1 MEPPTKLGVN
11 LEPLLLER
19 SAPARVCPER
29 SRRARAERSSPA
41 AGGQRKHRRAI
52 ALTMLLC
59 AMIVPSPDKLSAQTP
74 ATSPTQAPT
83 TSPTPAPPA
92 EPDGITRGGYQIHS
106 SVELG
111 YRSNDV
117 TGSEDMYDTL
127 VNLRT
132 GPRILDQTLTM
143 QSVDHQG
150 LLFDNLYLN
159 SVGWGGDPNNYMR
172 LRADKDKWYNLQ
184 GSFRRDQSFFDYDL
198 LANPLNPSTSTPSIP
213 ILSSPHLFDTT
224 RRMSDVDLTLL
235 PQSVVSFRL
244 GCSHNNMAGP
254 SYSSIHEGTE
264 GSLLQN
270 WNTTMNSYRMG
281 VDFRIAPRTVLS
293 YDQFLDYYKGDTDY
307 QLNPINQAL
316 LPTMPASSV
325 SLGLSID
332 TVNKEPCAV
341 PTGQSSLIV
350 SGTLTNVT
358 CSAYSSYL
366 RNQRIRTS
374 IPTERISLRSNY
386 FKMLEVLGS
395 FSYSSATSSTPLD
408 ESFGGLLTRTNT
420 LAFTGTGTGAANRI
434 SDVVDLEAT
443 LHLTQHLRLIE
454 KFYFWAYR
462 IPQNANF
469 NELDYSCAVPP
480 CTLLSTPL
488 TTPTPPG
495 GTPTIAQSSF
505 NQTWTRNQ
513 TELAWDISKKAGVRI
528 GYRYG
533 DRDFNHFIDY
543 LPGDVD
549 HFVGLEQT
557 ALLGIWARP
566 IHTLRLNFDL
576 ELTNFNSV
584 FVRLSPR
591 KVERYRF
598 QANYKPRSWATLGGS
613 INILNLS
620 NGDAQTQFVGHN
632 QNYGLTASL
641 APRERIG
648 MDLAYNFNSI
658 IQNALICFNDTP
670 PTGVILP
677 FVANANNNDC
687 AGNDTSNN
695 LMANSYYTNH
705 TNFGMATVRF
715 KPAKRVMANVGYS
728 IISVEGNVPQF
739 NILQPLGSLQY
750 KYQQPVAN
758 LSVDIARRW
767 AFNMGWNY
775 YQYAEGSFVGPT
787 APRYFHANSLTESLR
802 YSF

>member
-1 MEPPTKLGVN
+1 MEPSTKLAVG
-11 LEPLLLER
+11 LQSSP
-19 SAPARVCPER
+19 PER
-29 SRRARAERSSPA
+29 WACPQDFSEGSRRAQAERSSAVPCRS
-41 AGGQRKHRRAI
+41 GTRRMTT
-52 ALTMLLC
+52 ALAVLLC
-59 AMIVPSPDKLSAQTP
+59 AMIASSSESLSAQTP
-74 ATSPTQAPT
+74 TPTHSPASAQ
-83 TSPTPAPPA
+83 PA
-92 EPDGITRGGYQIHS
+92 EPDGVTAGGYQIHS
-106 SVELG
+106 SIEFG

-117 TGSEDMYDTL
+117 TGSENMYDTL
-127 VNLRT
+127 VNMQT

-150 LLFDNLYLN
+150 QLFDNLYLN

-198 LANPLNPSTSTPSIP
+198 LANPLNPPTSTPSIP
-213 ILSSPHLFDTT
+213 VLNSPHLFDTT
-224 RRMSDVDLTLL
+224 RRMTDVDLTLL

-244 GCSHNNMAGP
+244 GYSHNNMTGP
-254 SYSSIHEGTE
+254 SYSSIHEGTDA
-264 GSLLQN
+264 SLLQG

-307 QLNPINQAL
+307 QLSPINEAL
-316 LPTMPASSV
+316 LPTTATSV
-325 SLGLSID
+325 SLGLPID
-332 TVNKEPCAV
+332 TVNKVPCAV
-341 PTGQSSLIV
+341 PTGQPSLIV
-350 SGTLTNVT
+350 GGTLTNVT
-358 CSAYSSYL
+358 CSAYTQYL

-374 IPTERISLRSNY
+374 TPTERISLRSNY

-395 FSYSSATSSTPLD
+395 LSYSSATSSTPLD
-408 ESFGGLLTRTNT
+408 ESFGGLTTRTNT
-420 LAFTGTGTGAANRI
+420 LAFTGTGMAAANRV
-434 SDVVDLEAT
+434 SDVVDFEAT

-462 IPQNANF
+462 IPQNGNF

-513 TELAWDISKKAGVRI
+513 TELAWDVSKKAGVRI

-557 ALLGIWARP
+557 ALFGIWARP

-576 ELTNFNSV
+576 EYTNFNSV

-598 QANYKPRSWATLGGS
+598 QTTYKPRSWATLGGS
-613 INILNLS
+613 INILQLS
-620 NGDAQTQFVGHN
+620 NADAETKFVGHN

-641 APRERIG
+641 APRERFG
-648 MDLAYNFNSI
+648 MDLAYNFNSV
-658 IQNALICFNDTP
+658 IQNALICFSDTP
-670 PTGVILP
+670 PAGVILP

-687 AGNDTSNN
+687 AGNDTSND

-705 TNFGMATVRF
+705 TNFGMATIRF

-728 IISVEGNVPQF
+728 ITSVDGSVPQF

-802 YSF
+802 YAF